1 MKQLLVGRKEEIE
14 TLHEALYSYEAE
26 MVAVIGRRRVGKT
39 FLIESIYGD
48 HIIFEAT
55 GVQHEDRTGQLQ
67 NFMNQ
72 IYKYSKGTF
81 PRTHPINWLD
91 AFFLLSN
98 YLDSVL
104 DDNKKSVI
112 FFDELPWMSTHK
124 SNFLMGLSW
133 FWNSW
138 AVKKNI
144 VVVICGSAASW
155 MIQKVVNH
163 RGGLHNRIT
172 KYIYLYPFTL
182 GETEAYLKARNL
194 HFDRYQIVQLYMAL
208 GGIPHYLKSVKRGK
222 SAVQNI
228 NQICFVPGAPL
239 RDEFSRLYPALFANA
254 DRHINVI
261 RALATKW
268 QGMTRQEIG
277 KTTKVEGG
285 SLSRILDELIR
296 SGFISTY
303 RPFGKKKKTRLYR
316 LTDEYS
322 LFYLQFIE
330 GKEYE
335 GKNIWHHLSQTQT
348 YKTWSGYAFEN
359 ICLKHIPQ
367 IKKAMNIDGIFSLSS
382 SFYMPGKNE
391 EQGTQIDLLIDRN
404 DGVINLFEIKFH
416 NKIYTITKADAENI
430 ENKQLIFRKKTKT
443 DKQIFFSTISTFGLN
458 ENAHSKALIHE
469 DLTMD
474 ALFLEE

>member
-1 MKQLLVGRKEEIE
+1 MEQLLVGRKEEIE
-14 TLHEALYSYEAE
+14 ILMDALQSREAE

-39 FLIESIYGD
+39 FLIESIYQD
-48 HIIFEAT
+48 YIIFEAT
-55 GVQHEDRTGQLQ
+55 GVQHKDRIGQVQ

-72 IYKYSKGTF
+72 IHKYSGGKF
-81 PRTHPINWLD
+81 PITQPKNWLD

-98 YLDSVL
+98 YLDSIL
-104 DDNKKSVI
+104 DDKKRSVI
-112 FFDELPWMSTHK
+112 FFDELPWMATHR

-138 AVKKNI
+138 AVKKNV

-172 KYIYLYPFTL
+172 KYVYLYPFTL
-182 GETEAYLKARNL
+182 GETEAYLKARDL
-194 HFDRYQIVQLYMAL
+194 HFERYQIVQLYMAL

-228 NQICFVPGAPL
+228 NQICFAPNAPL
-239 RDEFSRLYPALFANA
+239 REEFLRLYPALFANA
-254 DRHINVI
+254 QRHISVI
-261 RALATKW
+261 RTLARKW
-268 QGMTRQEIG
+268 QGMTRHEVSQAS
-277 KTTKVEGG
+277 KVNGG
-285 SLSRILDELIR
+285 SLSRVLDELIR
-296 SGFISTY
+296 SGFISSY
-303 RPFGKKKKTRLYR
+303 RPFGKKKKDRLYR

-330 GKEYE
+330 GKEYD

-367 IKKAMNIDGIFSLSS
+367 IKKAMNIDRIFSLSS
-382 SFYMPGKNE
+382 SFYYQGKND

-416 NKIYTITKADAENI
+416 NKIYTISKTDAENI
-430 ENKQLIFRKKTKT
+430 RNKQLVFKKKTKT
-443 DKQIFFSTISTFGLN
+443 DKQIFFLIISTFGLN
-458 ENAHSKALIHE
+458 ENTHSKELIHE
-469 DLTMD
+469 NLTMD